1 MTEMCQ
7 RKKNSFIVH
16 FQRKRKEWIFGGFC
30 WFLLKCFFF
39 KRTRVLFLVGSS
51 CINREDNYGPLKI
64 SKLSYFNVLDLADFM
79 MYY

>member
-1 MTEMCQ
+1 VSA
-7 RKKNSFIVH
+7 KKKQLHSTFS
-16 FQRKRKEWIFGGFC
+16 KEKERVDFW
-30 WFLLKCFFF
+30 WVLLVSIKVFFF

-79 MYY
+79 MYH